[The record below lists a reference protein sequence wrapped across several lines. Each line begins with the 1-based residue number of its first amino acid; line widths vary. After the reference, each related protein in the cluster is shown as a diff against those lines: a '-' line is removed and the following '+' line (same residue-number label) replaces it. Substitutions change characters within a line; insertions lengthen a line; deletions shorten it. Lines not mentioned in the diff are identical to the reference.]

1 MMALLQEQKK
11 AELVARQKFIDEIP
25 KEVLLLAQINLIKL
39 VTEFQRLSRE
49 AKYGDELGDAI
60 AWSKSFG
67 GPNFDSEKLIKIVES
82 ARNDFYVDLK
92 HHRKSPRTKL
102 LTHCRSGCSES
113 SNLFVANSMIFN
125 FRELPVGISFGT
137 TPNNCFY
144 SEPSTADN
152 PLGEKQSSIS
162 VRLIRAANSLYHYF
176 CEDFLT

>member
-25 KEVLLLAQINLIKL
+25 KEVLLPAQINLIKL

-67 GPNFDSEKLIKIVES
+67 GPNFESEKLTKLVES

-92 HHRKSPRTKL
+92 HL
-102 LTHCRSGCSES
+102 
-113 SNLFVANSMIFN
+113 
-125 FRELPVGISFGT
+125 
-137 TPNNCFY
+137 
-144 SEPSTADN
+144 
-152 PLGEKQSSIS
+152 
-162 VRLIRAANSLYHYF
+162 
-176 CEDFLT
+176 